1 MKMSNLVRQFATGS
15 APAVELREYKKR
27 TQLAE
32 VWRRFRRSKGAIIG
46 LIIIGL
52 MVFCAL
58 FANLLFDYDTE
69 VIEPSYDEALET
81 PSFSHWFG
89 TDELGR
95 DVFARVVF
103 GARLSLYIGLTS
115 TFSALL
121 IGVLIGAF
129 SGYIGGRF
137 DAVVMRVVDVFLALP
152 SILLALTIV
161 AALGPNINN
170 LILAISVANIP
181 YFARIFRAEVLA
193 IKDKEYIEASR
204 ALGAGKTT
212 IIFREILPNCLSPII
227 VQASIIMALAVIVS
241 AEFSFLGLG
250 VQPPTPEWGCM
261 VAGARKFLLSS
272 PYLTIFPGLAIM
284 LTVLAFNLVGD
295 ALRDATDPRLKH

>member
-1 MKMSNLVRQFATGS
+1 MKNTDVEVRAQGLSQDTR
-15 APAVELREYKKR
+15 VYKKR
-27 TQLAE
+27 SRFAE
-32 VWRRFRRSKGAIIG
+32 VMMRLGRSKAGVAG
-46 LIIIGL
+46 FFVIGL
-52 MVFCAL
+52 MIFCAL
-58 FANLLFDYDTE
+58 FADVLYDYDTQAIDPNYSE
-69 VIEPSYDEALET
+69 TLQT
-81 PSFSHWFG
+81 PSLQHWFG

-95 DVFARVVF
+95 DVFIRVVF
-103 GARLSLYIGLTS
+103 GARLSLYVGATS

-121 IGVLIGAF
+121 LGVLIGAF
-129 SGYIGGRF
+129 SGYIGGRL
-137 DAVVMRVVDVFLALP
+137 DNVVMRVVDVFLALP

-170 LILAISVANIP
+170 LILAIAISNVP

-193 IKDKEYIEASR
+193 IKDREFIEASR
-204 ALGAGKTT
+204 ALGAGVPT
-212 IIFREILPNCLSPII
+212 IVFREILPNCLSPII

-261 VAGARKFLLSS
+261 LAGARKYLLSS
-272 PYLTIFPGLAIM
+272 PYLIVFPGIAIM

-295 ALRDATDPRLKH
+295 ALRDAMDPRLKH